1 MSRCGTINEQ
11 GEIKVEQGERTQEKQ
26 TVTQSVFKFIS
37 GSLGP
42 LITVFAGA
50 ATIKALLAILTMLHW
65 LSPKSGTYLIL
76 AAAGNS
82 VFYFMPILLGIT
94 GSMALGANPW
104 IGGAIGAALLEPNFT
119 GLLHHGSVSSFL
131 GIPVVLTDYSST
143 IFPIFIAT
151 PVYALL
157 ERFLKKV
164 IHKDVQLFLV
174 PMLCLVVIVPLT
186 AMVLGPFATYAGR
199 LVTTVVLF
207 LFSKSG
213 LIAGAVLGAGWTFL
227 TVIGLHMALV
237 PIVIQDLS
245 HGGDP
250 LIATASAG
258 VFAQMGFALGM
269 LIRARNANLKS
280 LAGASLI
287 PAILSGETR
296 PILYGLFLP
305 YKRTFALVGISGAV
319 GGAIVGAAGVKATGM
334 AFPSFLAIPLFT
346 PIIPYIIGML
356 VAFFA
361 AMILTI
367 VFGYEKTIK
376 TPKSESNGVT
386 SET

>member
-1 MSRCGTINEQ
+1 MNEQ
-11 GEIKVEQGERTQEKQ
+11 GEKKVQQTEPKVTVIQ
-26 TVTQSVFKFIS
+26 TVFQFIS

-42 LITVFAGA
+42 LIPVFAGA

-65 LSPKSGTYLIL
+65 LSPTTGTYLIL

-119 GLLHHGSVSSFL
+119 GLLQHGSVSSFL
-131 GIPVVLTDYSST
+131 GIPVVLANYSST

-157 ERFLKKV
+157 EKFLKKV
-164 IHKDVQLFLV
+164 IHRDMQLFMV
-174 PMLCLVVIVPLT
+174 PMLSLIIIVPLT
-186 AMVLGPFATYAGR
+186 AMVLGPFGTYAGE
-199 LVTTVVLF
+199 LVSTVVLF

-213 LIAGAVLGAGWTFL
+213 LLAGAVLGAAWTFL

-237 PIVIQDLS
+237 PIAIQDIS

-250 LIATASAG
+250 LMATASAG
-258 VFAQMGFALGM
+258 VFAQIGFALGM
-269 LIRARNANLKS
+269 LIRSRDVRLKS
-280 LAGASLI
+280 LAGASLL
-287 PAILSGETR
+287 PGILSGETR

-305 YKRTFALVGISGAV
+305 YRRTFIYVAIAGAV
-319 GGAIVGAAGVKATGM
+319 GGAISGAAGVKMSAL
-334 AFPSFLAIPLFT
+334 AFPSFLSIPLFT
-346 PIIPYIIGML
+346 PMVPYVIGML
-356 VAFFA
+356 VAFLM
-361 AMILTI
+361 AMVLTI
-367 VFGYEKTIK
+367 LFGYEKATE
-376 TPKSESNGVT
+376 TPESAYNAVE
-386 SET
+386 S